1 MLTEIYHNNHEEIQ
15 KILTLATSWCLL
27 HLIFV
32 IIRFPFSKEKIG
44 RIKLFLKGVLSIIG
58 FLVSLAIFCIA
69 TKSPWF
75 EKPIVFDNILHTV
88 LLLIMYMCYIISFF
102 ITLSFALGQMM
113 YFLMSWA
120 SDDFEVWSE
129 NH

>member
-1 MLTEIYHNNHEEIQ
+1 MLTEIYHNNCEGIQ
-15 KILTLATSWCLL
+15 KTLTVASSWCLL

-32 IIRFPFSKEKIG
+32 IIRLPFSKEKFG
-44 RIKLFLKGVLSIIG
+44 RIKLFLKGILSIIG

-75 EKPIVFDNILHTV
+75 EEPIVFDNVLHTV
-88 LLLIMYMCYIISFF
+88 VLLLMYICYVIAFL

-113 YFLMSWA
+113 YFLKSWA
-120 SDDFEVWSE
+120 DDDFEVWCE
-129 NH
+129 TN